1 MEIKLN
7 IASRSFQEKNMAMVR
22 GSRVAHAGH
31 EEIFD
36 GVLVKNR
43 VANYVLQGTPLRSP
57 ATLTHGEE

>member
-1 MEIKLN
+1 
-7 IASRSFQEKNMAMVR
+7 MAMVR